1 MFHVKQ
7 PGEALWRPVRKAL
20 SAYTFP
26 RPLSSNP
33 SRESHPINLV
43 SALLALAT
51 GLVHASLAPL
61 LAMGDVRPNLI
72 LAAVVAVTAL
82 LGLSAG
88 ATWAF
93 VGGLTANLLTTD
105 ALGTIPLGLLLV
117 AGLVTLMSR
126 AVGRHPAALALVG
139 GLVGSI
145 VLDALAIG
153 VFLVNGGTGGVI
165 RPPDLVAVVV
175 PSAIVNG
182 LLAVALYLVA
192 RTAMTRLGYEPL
204 QV

>member
-1 MFHVKQ
+1 
-7 PGEALWRPVRKAL
+7 
-20 SAYTFP
+20 
-26 RPLSSNP
+26 
-33 SRESHPINLV
+33 
-43 SALLALAT
+43 
-51 GLVHASLAPL
+51 
-61 LAMGDVRPNLI
+61 MGDVRPNLI

-82 LGLSAG
+82 VGLGAG
-88 ATWAF
+88 AMWAF

-117 AGLVTLMSR
+117 AGMVTLLSR
-126 AVGRHPAALALVG
+126 VLGRHAAALALLG
-139 GLVGSI
+139 GVAGSM

-153 VFLVNGGTGGVI
+153 VLVLNGGTGGVI
-165 RPPDLVAVVV
+165 RPPDLLALVV